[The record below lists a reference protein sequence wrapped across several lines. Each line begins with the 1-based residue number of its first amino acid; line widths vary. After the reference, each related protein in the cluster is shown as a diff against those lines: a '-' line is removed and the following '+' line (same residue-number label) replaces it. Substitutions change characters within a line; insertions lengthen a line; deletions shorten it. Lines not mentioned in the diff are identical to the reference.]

1 MAKTDKEFEEYE
13 ALLDKAY
20 EQLPDRVFESIR
32 FKIPK
37 GYSVIQGNRTIIKNF
52 GDVSSTLN
60 RDSQHVLKY
69 LLRELG
75 TSGNVEGNRA
85 ILQGKFTHYV
95 INDRIKE
102 YVDNFVICHEC
113 NRPDTV
119 IIREDRIDM
128 LKCSAC
134 GARAPLKSL

>member
-1 MAKTDKEFEEYE
+1 MIVRLVAID
-13 ALLDKAY
+13 
-20 EQLPDRVFESIR
+20 P
-32 FKIPK
+32 
-37 GYSVIQGNRTIIKNF
+37 
-52 GDVSSTLN
+52 
-60 RDSQHVLKY
+60 QHVLKY

-102 YVDNFVICHEC
+102 YVDNFVMCHEC
-113 NRPDTV
+113 NRPDTI

>member
-1 MAKTDKEFEEYE
+1 M
-13 ALLDKAY
+13 
-20 EQLPDRVFESIR
+20 
-32 FKIPK
+32 
-37 GYSVIQGNRTIIKNF
+37 
-52 GDVSSTLN
+52 
-60 RDSQHVLKY
+60 
-69 LLRELG
+69 
-75 TSGNVEGNRA
+75 EGNRA

-95 INDRIKE
+95 INERIEE
-102 YVDNFVICHEC
+102 YVDNFVMCHEC

>member
-1 MAKTDKEFEEYE
+1 M
-13 ALLDKAY
+13 L
-20 EQLPDRVFESIR
+20 
-32 FKIPK
+32 
-37 GYSVIQGNRTIIKNF
+37 IKNF
-52 GDVSSTLN
+52 GDVSNTLN
-60 RDSQHVLKY
+60 RDPQHVLKY

>member
-1 MAKTDKEFEEYE
+1 MPET
-13 ALLDKAY
+13 
-20 EQLPDRVFESIR
+20 VFEAKR

-52 GDVSSTLN
+52 GDVSGTLN
-60 RDSQHVLKY
+60 RDPQHVLKY

-102 YVDNFVICHEC
+102 YVDNFVMCHEC
-113 NRPDTV
+113 NRPDTI